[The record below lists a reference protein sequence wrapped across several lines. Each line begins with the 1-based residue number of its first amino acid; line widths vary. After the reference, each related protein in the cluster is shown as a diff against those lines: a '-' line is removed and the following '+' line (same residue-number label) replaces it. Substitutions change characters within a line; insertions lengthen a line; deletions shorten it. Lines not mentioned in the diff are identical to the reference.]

1 MARQIINVGTTAND
15 GTGDTL
21 RAAGQ
26 KMNQN
31 FAELYEVLGGDS
43 GDVTGH
49 VSLSDDGIVFEGS
62 NVNGITTT
70 LSLENPTVNRTIILP
85 NASGDVVLADA
96 EGVLQN
102 KTLVNPVVTGMQFND
117 DDSSHQYIIRGGSLT
132 DDQDVNF
139 PSLTDSDTFV
149 MAKHTQILENKTLAS
164 PILTAPVIE
173 NKRILDSNENDIIT
187 FDTQAAAVNNITVSN
202 RGTGVAPRVDASG
215 SDTNINLALG
225 SKGTGAI
232 HMTTKFAVNHETK
245 TANSTLN
252 NSRPLSIFN
261 ATSGTSHTLDNGT
274 VIGEIKYF
282 VNKNT
287 GTATI
292 TPTSLAGT
300 SASITV
306 AENQTATMIWDGSE
320 WYLVSKTSNP

>member
-62 NVNGITTT
+62 NINNVTTT
-70 LSLENPTVNRTIILP
+70 LTLENPTANRTIILP
-85 NASGDVVLADA
+85 NASGDVVLADD

-102 KTLVNPVVTGMQFND
+102 KTLMNPVVTGMQFND

-132 DDQDVNF
+132 SDQDVNF
-139 PSLTDSDTFV
+139 PDLTDSDTFV
-149 MAKHTQILENKTLAS
+149 MTKHTQTLENKTLTS
-164 PILTAPVIE
+164 PIISAPVIE
-173 NKRILDSNENDIIT
+173 NKRILDSNENDIIS
-187 FDTQAAAVNNITVSN
+187 FDTQAAAVNNITLSN
-202 RGTGVAPRVDASG
+202 RATGVAPRVDASG
-215 SDTNINLALG
+215 NDTNINLALG

-300 SASITV
+300 SVSITV
-306 AENQTATMIWDGSE
+306 AENQTAVMIWDGSE